1 MRTTKIYLSSAAIAF
16 WAAGCG
22 EPQLAAEL
30 NEQLAQ
36 QRLNGSAPVTP
47 EQATPGQPPAAGDQ
61 PGVDEPAAPGG
72 QPSAAENPSNPE
84 APPGAVF
91 VPPAPGTD
99 EPGGSGAPPEGG
111 GEGMGMGMEGTPDVA
126 PAGPFTPRT
135 GSFRMLVYSRTTA
148 FRHDS
153 IAQGKLMLQEIA
165 SEQGFEITETE
176 VNDLIT
182 PEGLAQFEIVFFM
195 NSTGD
200 IFNQTEEAAFQ
211 QWMETR
217 NGAYA
222 GVHSATDT
230 EQGWAFYKE
239 LTGQYYDGHVN
250 ANTPGA
256 IQFEADVAQFPAVA
270 GLPNPW
276 QRNEEWYRFNS
287 FQEWS
292 IKPGFRVLGRKAA
305 DNQPITWVR
314 EFGNWRSF
322 YTGLG
327 HDSAAFRDPAVKQ
340 HVTGGIM
347 WAVRREQLM
356 R

>member
-1 MRTTKIYLSSAAIAF
+1 MRTTPIHLSSAVIALM
-16 WAAGCG
+16 AAACG

-30 NEQLAQ
+30 NEQLARD
-36 QRLNGSAPVTP
+36 RLSAAPPTTS
-47 EQATPGQPPAAGDQ
+47 EQPAPGQQ
-61 PGVDEPAAPGG
+61 VAPGEQLAPG
-72 QPSAAENPSNPE
+72 EQTAPGEQPSGAEQPINPE
-84 APPGAVF
+84 APPAAVF
-91 VPPAPGTD
+91 VPTTPEPGENGGPSTPGTD
-99 EPGGSGAPPEGG
+99 NGEAP
-111 GEGMGMGMEGTPDVA
+111 EGTPGAV
-126 PAGPFTPRT
+126 PAGPYAPRS
-135 GSFRMLVYSRTTA
+135 GSFQMLVYSRTTA

-165 SEQGFEITETE
+165 SEQGFQITETE

-200 IFNQTEEAAFQ
+200 IFNQAEELAFQ
-211 QWMETR
+211 QWMETK

-239 LTGQYYDGHVN
+239 MTGQYYDGHVN

-256 IQFEADVAQFPAVA
+256 IQFEASVAQFPAVA

-292 IKPGFRVLGRKAA
+292 TKPGFQMLGRKAA
-305 DNQPITWVR
+305 DNQPIAWVR

-327 HDSAAFRDPAVKQ
+327 HDATAFRDPAVKQ

-347 WAVRREQLM
+347 WAVRREQLI

>member
-1 MRTTKIYLSSAAIAF
+1 VQPA
-16 WAAGCG
+16 
-22 EPQLAAEL
+22 
-30 NEQLAQ
+30 
-36 QRLNGSAPVTP
+36 
-47 EQATPGQPPAAGDQ
+47 PGQPSPAAD
-61 PGVDEPAAPGG
+61 PASP
-72 QPSAAENPSNPE
+72 ETVPE
-84 APPGAVF
+84 AVLMPNMP
-91 VPPAPGTD
+91 VPDQTGDPAMPDEGT
-99 EPGGSGAPPEGG
+99 ET
-111 GEGMGMGMEGTPDVA
+111 EGMPVV
-126 PAGPFTPRT
+126 PAGPYAPRS
-135 GSFRMLVYSRTTA
+135 GSFRMLVYSRTTGY
-148 FRHDS
+148 RHDS

-165 SEQGFEITETE
+165 AEQGFEITETE

-200 IFNQTEEAAFQ
+200 IFNQAEEAAFQ
-211 QWMETR
+211 QWMETK
-217 NGAYA
+217 NGAFA

-239 LTGQYYDGHVN
+239 VTGQYYDGHVN

-256 IQFEADVAQFPAVA
+256 IQFEPTVLQFPAVA

-287 FQEWS
+287 FQEWTS
-292 IKPGFRVLGRKAA
+292 RPGLVVLGRKAA
-305 DNQPITWVR
+305 DNQPIAWVR

-327 HDSAAFRDPAVKQ
+327 HDQAAFRDAAVKQ

-347 WAVRREQLM
+347 WAVRREQLLQ
-356 R
+356 

>member
-1 MRTTKIYLSSAAIAF
+1 MRSTTIHVSSAVIALMT
-16 WAAGCG
+16 AACG

-30 NEQLAQ
+30 NEQLERD
-36 QRLNGSAPVTP
+36 RLNGDVPGVTSEQPAVEQPGLGQQPSPSDPASPPGQAPDGVDPVNAEGPPDAVLLPPTP
-47 EQATPGQPPAAGDQ
+47 ETDEAGGPSSPA
-61 PGVDEPAAPGG
+61 E
-72 QPSAAENPSNPE
+72 
-84 APPGAVF
+84 
-91 VPPAPGTD
+91 GTD
-99 EPGGSGAPPEGG
+99 DGAAT
-111 GEGMGMGMEGTPDVA
+111 EGTPEALPPDPYV
-126 PAGPFTPRT
+126 PRSGP
-135 GSFRMLVYSRTTA
+135 FRMLVYSRTTG

-153 IAQGKLMLQEIA
+153 IAQGKVMLQEIA
-165 SEQGFEITETE
+165 AEQGFEITETE

-200 IFNQTEEAAFQ
+200 IFNQTEELAFQ
-211 QWMETR
+211 EWMETK

-239 LTGQYYDGHVN
+239 MTGQYYDGHVN

-256 IQFEADVAQFPAVA
+256 IQFEANVLQFPAVV

-292 IKPGFRVLGRKAA
+292 SKPGFQVLGRKQA
-305 DNQPITWVR
+305 DNQPIAWVR
-314 EFGNWRSF
+314 EFGNWRGF
-322 YTGLG
+322 YTGIG
-327 HDSAAFRDPAVKQ
+327 HDAAAFTDAAVKQ

-347 WAVRREQLM
+347 WAVRREQQL

>member
-1 MRTTKIYLSSAAIAF
+1 MRTPTIHVSSTVIALMAAA
-16 WAAGCG
+16 CG

-30 NEQLAQ
+30 NEQLAKD
-36 QRLNGSAPVTP
+36 RMSSTAPPVTSD
-47 EQATPGQPPAAGDQ
+47 QSTPGQQPTLGEQ
-61 PGVDEPAAPGG
+61 PGAPSDPSAAGG
-72 QPSAAENPSNPE
+72 QPSPSEGSTNPE
-84 APPGAVF
+84 APPAAVF
-91 VPPAPGTD
+91 VPPTPGAD
-99 EPGGSGAPPEGG
+99 EPGGSSTPAEGTDDG
-111 GEGMGMGMEGTPDVA
+111 TPTEGTPDVV
-126 PAGPFTPRT
+126 PAGPYAPRS
-135 GSFRMLVYSRTTA
+135 GPFKMLVYSRTTG

-182 PEGLAQFEIVFFM
+182 PEGLAQFEILFFM

-200 IFNQTEEAAFQ
+200 IFNQAEEAAVQ
-211 QWMETR
+211 QWMETG

-239 LTGQYYDGHVN
+239 MTGQYYDGHVN

-256 IQFEADVAQFPAVA
+256 IQFEANVLQFPAVA

-292 IKPGFRVLGRKAA
+292 SKPGFQVLGRKAA
-305 DNQPITWVR
+305 DNQPIAWVR
-314 EFGNWRSF
+314 EFGNWRAF
-322 YTGLG
+322 YTGIG
-327 HDSAAFRDPAVKQ
+327 HDAAAFRDPAVKQ

-347 WAVRREQLM
+347 WAVRREQQL

>member
-1 MRTTKIYLSSAAIAF
+1 MRTTRIYFSSAAIAIF
-16 WAAGCG
+16 SAACG

-30 NEQLAQ
+30 NEKLAQ
-36 QRLNGSAPVTP
+36 ERLNATPSVTP
-47 EQATPGQPPAAGDQ
+47 GEPEPGQPAAPGQAPAAGEQ
-61 PGVDEPAAPGG
+61 PEPGG
-72 QPSAAENPSNPE
+72 QPSAAEDPVNPE
-84 APPGAVF
+84 APPAAVF
-91 VPPAPGTD
+91 MPTTPAPD
-99 EPGGSGAPPEGG
+99 EPGGSSTPADGTDDGT
-111 GEGMGMGMEGTPDVA
+111 GMEGTPEVT
-126 PAGPFTPRT
+126 PAGPFTPRS
-135 GSFRMLVYSRTTA
+135 GPFRMLVYSRTTG

-165 SEQGFEITETE
+165 AEYGFEITETE

-200 IFNQTEEAAFQ
+200 IFNQAEEAAFQ

-222 GVHSATDT
+222 GVHAATDT

-256 IQFEADVAQFPAVA
+256 IQFEADAAQFPAVA

-292 IKPGFRVLGRKAA
+292 SKPGFRVLGRKQA

-314 EFGNWRSF
+314 EFGNWRAF

-327 HDSAAFRDPAVKQ
+327 HDSAAFRDAAVKQ
-340 HVTGGIM
+340 HVAGGIL
-347 WAVRREQLM
+347 WAVRREQLL

>member
-1 MRTTKIYLSSAAIAF
+1 MRTKTIHVSSAVMVLM
-16 WAAGCG
+16 AAACG

-30 NEQLAQ
+30 NEQLA
-36 QRLNGSAPVTP
+36 RDRMNSTTAPGTP
-47 EQATPGQPPAAGDQ
+47 EQPTPGVQPT
-61 PGVDEPAAPGG
+61 PGG
-72 QPSAAENPSNPE
+72 QPDPSAQPGAEGQPSDSENPTNSE
-84 APPGAVF
+84 T
-91 VPPAPGTD
+91 PPAAAFMPPNPDPAGAPG
-99 EPGGSGAPPEGG
+99 EGSGEVTP
-111 GEGMGMGMEGTPDVA
+111 MEGTPDVA
-126 PAGPFTPRT
+126 PAGPYAPRT
-135 GSFRMLVYSRTTA
+135 GRFQMLVYSRTTA

-165 SEQGFEITETE
+165 TEQGFDITETE

-182 PEGLAQFEIVFFM
+182 PEGLAPFEIVFFM

-200 IFNQTEEAAFQ
+200 IFNQAEEAAFQ

-239 LTGQYYDGHVN
+239 MTGQYYDGHVN

-256 IQFEADVAQFPAVA
+256 IQFEANALQFPAVA

-287 FQEWS
+287 FQQWS
-292 IKPGFRVLGRKAA
+292 GLPGLQVLGRKAA
-305 DNQPITWVR
+305 DNQPIAWVR

-327 HDSAAFRDPAVKQ
+327 HDASAFRDPAVKQ

>member
-1 MRTTKIYLSSAAIAF
+1 MRTPTIRVSSALMALM
-16 WAAGCG
+16 AAACG

-30 NEQLAQ
+30 NEQLAID
-36 QRLNGSAPVTP
+36 RMSSAAPPGTS
-47 EQATPGQPPAAGDQ
+47 EQTTPGEPPALGEQPAPGEQPAAGQ
-61 PGVDEPAAPGG
+61 
-72 QPSAAENPSNPE
+72 QPSNGGDTTNPE
-84 APPGAVF
+84 APPSAVF
-91 VPPAPGTD
+91 VPPAPGPD
-99 EPGGSGAPPEGG
+99 EAGGSGTPAEGTG
-111 GEGMGMGMEGTPDVA
+111 DGTPTEGTPEVV
-126 PAGPFTPRT
+126 PAGPYAPRT
-135 GSFRMLVYSRTTA
+135 GRFQMLVYSRTTA

-165 SEQGFEITETE
+165 TEQGFDITETE

-182 PEGLAQFEIVFFM
+182 PEGLAPFEIMFFM

-200 IFNQTEEAAFQ
+200 IFNQAEEAAFQ

-239 LTGQYYDGHVN
+239 MTGQYYDGHVN

-256 IQFEADVAQFPAVA
+256 IQFEANALQFPAVA

-287 FQEWS
+287 FQQWS
-292 IKPGFRVLGRKAA
+292 GLPGLQVLGRKAA
-305 DNQPITWVR
+305 DNQPIAWVR

-327 HDSAAFRDPAVKQ
+327 HDASAFRDPAVKQ

>member
-1 MRTTKIYLSSAAIAF
+1 MRTRTIHVPSAVMVLM
-16 WAAGCG
+16 AAACG

-30 NEQLAQ
+30 NEQLA
-36 QRLNGSAPVTP
+36 RDRMNSTAAPDTSGQP
-47 EQATPGQPPAAGDQ
+47 TPGAQPT
-61 PGVDEPAAPGG
+61 PGG
-72 QPSAAENPSNPE
+72 QPEPGAQPGPEGQPSNSENPTNSE
-84 APPGAVF
+84 APPAAAF
-91 VPPAPGTD
+91 MPPNPDQAGT
-99 EPGGSGAPPEGG
+99 PSEG
-111 GEGMGMGMEGTPDVA
+111 EVTPMEGTPEVVP
-126 PAGPFTPRT
+126 PAGPYAPRS
-135 GSFRMLVYSRTTA
+135 GRFQMLVYSRTTA

-165 SEQGFEITETE
+165 TEQGFDITETE

-182 PEGLAQFEIVFFM
+182 PEGLAPFEIVFFM

-200 IFNQTEEAAFQ
+200 IFNQAEEAAFE

-222 GVHSATDT
+222 GVHAATDT

-239 LTGQYYDGHVN
+239 MTGQYYDGHVN

-256 IQFEADVAQFPAVA
+256 IQFEASALQFPAVA

-287 FQEWS
+287 FQQWS
-292 IKPGFRVLGRKAA
+292 GLPGLQVLGRKAA
-305 DNQPITWVR
+305 DNQPIAWVR

-327 HDSAAFRDPAVKQ
+327 HDASAFRDPAVKQ

>member
-1 MRTTKIYLSSAAIAF
+1 MRITTFHVSSAVIALL
-16 WAAGCG
+16 AAACG

-30 NEQLAQ
+30 NEQLARD
-36 QRLNGSAPVTP
+36 RLNAGEPPATS
-47 EQATPGQPPAAGDQ
+47 EQPTPGQPSELGEQAGA
-61 PGVDEPAAPGG
+61 GEPTAPGE
-72 QPSAAENPSNPE
+72 QPAGAENPVNPE
-84 APPGAVF
+84 AQPSAVF
-91 VPPAPGTD
+91 VPTTPNPGESGDPSAPAD
-99 EPGGSGAPPEGG
+99 D
-111 GEGMGMGMEGTPDVA
+111 EGTAPDVTPEVVPADPFA
-126 PAGPFTPRT
+126 PRSGPFRV
-135 GSFRMLVYSRTTA
+135 LVYSRTTG

-153 IAQGKLMLQEIA
+153 IPQGKVMLQEIA
-165 SEQGFEITETE
+165 SEQGFEVTETE

-182 PEGLAQFEIVFFM
+182 PEGLAPFELVFFM

-200 IFNQTEEAAFQ
+200 IFNQAEEAAFQ
-211 QWMETR
+211 EWMETK

-239 LTGQYYDGHVN
+239 MTGQYYDGHVN

-256 IQFEADVAQFPAVA
+256 IQFEASVLQFPAVV

-292 IKPGFRVLGRKAA
+292 SKPGFVVLGRKQA
-305 DNQPITWVR
+305 DNQPIAWVR
-314 EFGNWRSF
+314 EFGNWRAF
-322 YTGLG
+322 YSGIG
-327 HDSAAFRDPAVKQ
+327 HDSAAFSDPAVKQ

-347 WAVRREQLM
+347 WAVRREQQL